1 MAKVQPPELKRY
13 LDKRLALKLNANR
26 SVTGVLRGFDV
37 FMNLVLDDASEDVSP
52 TEKLRLGMAVRGR
65 ACRARQ
71 GGGWDGAT
79 ARVGGAPPTTGSLC
93 HSLAQPSGDR
103 GRRSPPPHPV
113 VHTLP
118 LLRSP
123 PSPAEALQVI
133 RGNSIIQLECLD
145 RIPG

>member
-52 TEKLRLGMAVRGR
+52 TEKLRLGMAVRGC
-65 ACRARQ
+65 ACRARR

-79 ARVGGAPPTTGSLC
+79 ARVGGAPPTTGSHCATAWL
-93 HSLAQPSGDR
+93 SPQWRPWPPQPPAAP
-103 GRRSPPPHPV
+103 RRPHPPPAP
-113 VHTLP
+113 LP
-118 LLRSP
+118 SLPR
-123 PSPAEALQVI
+123 
-133 RGNSIIQLECLD
+133 
-145 RIPG
+145 